1 MKKRWILLPAAIL
14 LMLSACGPKDPAA
27 DWEKS
32 RYSGDLATSSEMK
45 LTPVQEEYDLPEI
58 SEGEDLKVEFYVENL
73 SQENIWLNDAYE
85 LEKKVGNDWR
95 KAPEFGASSQDL
107 PLFDIPAGKKQ
118 VCFQILENEYLD
130 ELSPGA
136 YRMVLAPE
144 VDYEPAAFYF
154 QITDSENKS

>member
-1 MKKRWILLPAAIL
+1 MKKRWILLPAALL

-32 RYSGDLATSSEMK
+32 RYSGDWGGSSEMK
-45 LTPVQEEYDLPEI
+45 RTRVQEEYDLSEI

-107 PLFDIPAGKKQ
+107 PLFDIPAGKNRSVFRFWKMNIWMN
-118 VCFQILENEYLD
+118 C
-130 ELSPGA
+130 
-136 YRMVLAPE
+136 RR
-144 VDYEPAAFYF
+144 EPIGWFWPR
-154 QITDSENKS
+154 K